1 MFGGVIFGEDDITK
15 GGDLLSIQT
24 WKDSLMEDLI
34 MHAHILYD
42 DNAVN
47 HSPPLPATPRGE
59 PVPDLYYGSKRTHVA
74 TVPPSSPPNRAGT
87 ASPQDFTPR
96 LPTRPA
102 SSIHPSAR
110 ANPPA
115 SPSKDRMGAPP
126 MPRRPSNETPSSP
139 APSTTTLETETS
151 FRTSV
156 DFESGSEV
164 SQPPSARQSVQLLPP
179 SPHKPPLATLPER

>member
-1 MFGGVIFGEDDITK
+1 
-15 GGDLLSIQT
+15 
-24 WKDSLMEDLI
+24 MEDLI